1 MKESITAII
10 TQYLPRTPHQPHLL
24 LRSNGRLVQLYTNY
38 PCVTGLSARQCAEH
52 FNQTP
57 CGLTAI
63 PQGNFVNFVLDCDFA
78 DRQITALAQTFYPT
92 PEALPDRDMAAYLQY
107 VISVTAAEYPCDAP
121 DVPYTKQETQLVLW
135 TLYLAEQ
142 PPQNRQ
148 KRKAEFITRLSALLN
163 TYILSQLSMRQK
175 HLLLAAASVLTP
187 QV

>member
-1 MKESITAII
+1 MKASITAII

-63 PQGNFVNFVLDCDFA
+63 PQGNFVNFVLDWNFA
-78 DRQITALAQTFYPT
+78 ERQITALAQAFDPT
-92 PEALPDRDMAAYLQY
+92 PEALPDKDMTAYLQY
-107 VISVTAAEYPCDAP
+107 VISVIALDYPCDGPVA
-121 DVPYTKQETQLVLW
+121 PYTKQETELSLW
-135 TLYLAEQ
+135 TLYLAEL
-142 PPQNRQ
+142 PFQNRQ

-163 TYILSQLSMRQK
+163 TYILSQLSSRQK
-175 HLLLAAASVLTP
+175 YLLLAAASVLTP